1 MIKEKVMQEY
11 NLQEDF
17 IEQITGKKDVKKDSI
32 GVYKYLVYNNFFDVI
47 RNAFPFFYKVVEQNN
62 LEQEFEQSIYEFIQT
77 SAFSPF
83 IWKLSNE
90 YRKFIKSSQF
100 FNTLEYRDELLLF
113 EYSELYIF
121 MQKKSKKSLEKFSLK
136 NNYKLSSK
144 VILQKYSYDFLNMNL
159 EEKHKTYILGYFD
172 FKLQEVVYR
181 EINIYMY
188 KLLKSLLKTKTLKEN
203 LKLFMKK
210 NGLSYKK
217 YKEEFA
223 VALAEIYRKKVIV

>member
-1 MIKEKVMQEY
+1 
-11 NLQEDF
+11 
-17 IEQITGKKDVKKDSI
+17 
-32 GVYKYLVYNNFFDVI
+32 
-47 RNAFPFFYKVVEQNN
+47 
-62 LEQEFEQSIYEFIQT
+62 
-77 SAFSPF
+77 
-83 IWKLSNE
+83 
-90 YRKFIKSSQF
+90 
-100 FNTLEYRDELLLF
+100 
-113 EYSELYIF
+113 